1 MMSEACFR
9 MVQLP
14 LTTHDVN
21 AFRIYVMNTWVFV
34 ALFFPPVCVFKNSYK
49 KLGKKKKKEIVFAK
63 SKNKPGPT
71 EIKAFT
77 S

>member
-34 ALFFPPVCVFKNSYK
+34 TLFFPPVCVFKNSYK
-49 KLGKKKKKEIVFAK
+49 KLGKKKKEIVFAK
-63 SKNKPGPT
+63 LKNKPGPT

>member
-1 MMSEACFR
+1 MSEACFR

-49 KLGKKKKKEIVFAK
+49 KLGKKKKKKKLFLPSRKISLALRK
-63 SKNKPGPT
+63 
-71 EIKAFT
+71 
-77 S
+77 